1 MNQGN
6 PEYAALW
13 KDFLFHLAIGASNI
27 RMALDCTVVLGGF
40 MSQYLDPYLPM
51 LREYAAANDPFERRA
66 DYLQLGVLRSHAVPL
81 GAALHFIRE
90 FLDTV

>member
-1 MNQGN
+1 
-6 PEYAALW
+6 
-13 KDFLFHLAIGASNI
+13 
-27 RMALDCTVVLGGF
+27 

-81 GAALHFIRE
+81 GAALHFIRDFWIPSDPSRRLD
-90 FLDTV
+90 FLQAALVSALPAA